1 MFDTLEE
8 AFAEVA
14 RRGLMVN
21 NLMQVGPKLFRASL
35 RMQIPGSAF
44 YSGFSEA
51 KTPLNAMNKV
61 LVEHGV
67 FQQWAGYAPPKAA
80 QRTAADLLK

>member
-1 MFDTLEE
+1 MFATLEE

-21 NLMQVGPKLFRASL
+21 NLMQLGPKQFRASL
-35 RMQIPGSAF
+35 RMQTPVMA
-44 YSGFSEA
+44 YSGFSDA

-67 FQQWAGYAPPKAA
+67 FQQWASYTPPAKP

>member
-21 NLMQVGPKLFRASL
+21 NLMQVGPGCFRASL
-35 RMQIPGSAF
+35 RMQAPHLA

-67 FQQWAGYAPPKAA
+67 FQQWAGYTPPKAA